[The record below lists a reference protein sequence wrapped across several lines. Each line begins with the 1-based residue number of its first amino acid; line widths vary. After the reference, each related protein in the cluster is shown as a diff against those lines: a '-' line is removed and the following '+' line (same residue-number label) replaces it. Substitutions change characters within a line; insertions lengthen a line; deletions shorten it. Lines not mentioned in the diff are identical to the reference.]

1 MIRMITLILWA
12 PNQSSFSEKI
22 PVADIPVPSP
32 SEASTKVYQAKADG
46 RAALQRLTATV
57 GPGGLLV
64 LSPDPLVPFAQSLPG
79 EGCHFFSPRVG
90 HLMR

>member
-1 MIRMITLILWA
+1 M
-12 PNQSSFSEKI
+12 PG
-22 PVADIPVPSP
+22 P

-79 EGCHFFSPRVG
+79 EMGMSFFFVTCWTFDEAG
-90 HLMR
+90 N